1 MPWLFVRRTSVR
13 PIDVCCLNRTQ
24 SSPPFR
30 RKAPCIEAFARYC
43 ALLMFVGSGCFAL
56 QAQSNAS
63 SISSQPPKQ
72 SLGAID
78 GDIVVPN
85 ATGAL
90 GHQDAAALK
99 EITEHLAVVG
109 SAPWLGMQGTGQ
121 IVYGAKDP
129 TAYSATLSILQN
141 DRFRLDAQTNKG
153 EMSLRIHGP
162 VGKIQGSGGPTET
175 IPPDTAA
182 AGIFPF
188 GLVRTVHFPGRDTSL
203 IDHGLTTAGGVQLHR
218 ITVETPS
225 IGRDPVTKS
234 RRTIAIDLYF
244 DPATHLLA
252 KSASSSFIAVGHSAK
267 FLRVVTYSD
276 YRKVGTAMV
285 PFRYDESMDGQ
296 QYWVLQLSDVQL
308 NPVFDVTYFQ
318 F

>member
-1 MPWLFVRRTSVR
+1 MPWPIVRHARARNFCAIDFHVPYARR
-13 PIDVCCLNRTQ
+13 PHGLQCGPHSPRRIRQCLLLLVM
-24 SSPPFR
+24 
-30 RKAPCIEAFARYC
+30 ACVIAR
-43 ALLMFVGSGCFAL
+43 
-56 QAQSNAS
+56 AQSTPTSAEQ
-63 SISSQPPKQ
+63 ITQTLAPG
-72 SLGAID
+72 SLDTDVAI
-78 GDIVVPN
+78 PN
-85 ATGAL
+85 ATGEL

-129 TAYSATLSILQN
+129 TAYSATLSILQD

-153 EMSLRIHGP
+153 EMSLRIHGQA
-162 VGKIQGSGGPTET
+162 GKIQGTGGPAET

-188 GLVRTVHFPGRDTSL
+188 GLVRKVHFPGRDTSL
-203 IDHGLTTAGGVQLHR
+203 VDHGLTTVGGVQLHR

-234 RRTIAIDLYF
+234 RRMIAIDLYF
-244 DPATHLLA
+244 DPASHLLA

-296 QYWVLQLSDVQL
+296 QYWALQLSDVQL
-308 NPVFDVTYFQ
+308 NPVFDATYFQ

>member
-1 MPWLFVRRTSVR
+1 MPWPVVRHACARNFCAIDTHVSYARWPRGLQWGPSSSRRIRQSLLLLVMACVIARAQSTPTSVEHTN
-13 PIDVCCLNRTQ
+13 PTSALGFDTDV
-24 SSPPFR
+24 
-30 RKAPCIEAFARYC
+30 AI
-43 ALLMFVGSGCFAL
+43 
-56 QAQSNAS
+56 
-63 SISSQPPKQ
+63 PK
-72 SLGAID
+72 
-78 GDIVVPN
+78 

-90 GHQDAAALK
+90 GRQDAAALR
-99 EITEHLAVVG
+99 EITEHLATIG

-129 TAYSATLSILQN
+129 TAYSATLSILGN

-153 EMSLRIHGP
+153 EMSLRIQGP
-162 VGKIQGSGGPTET
+162 VGKIQGGDGPAET
-175 IPPDTAA
+175 IPPETAA

-188 GLVRTVHFPGRDTSL
+188 GLVRTLHFPGPETSL
-203 IDHGLTTAGGVQLHR
+203 IDHGLTTVGSVQLHR

-244 DPATHLLA
+244 DPASHLLA

-285 PFRYDESMDGQ
+285 PFRYTESMDGQ
-296 QYWVLQLSDVQL
+296 QYWVLQLSDAQL
-308 NPVFDVTYFQ
+308 NPALDAAYFR

>member
-1 MPWLFVRRTSVR
+1 MPWPVVRHTRARNFCAIDPHVSYARRPRGLQCGAHSSRRIGHSILLFVMACV
-13 PIDVCCLNRTQ
+13 I
-24 SSPPFR
+24 
-30 RKAPCIEAFARYC
+30 A
-43 ALLMFVGSGCFAL
+43 
-56 QAQSNAS
+56 QAQSTPTSVEHITPTPA
-63 SISSQPPKQ
+63 
-72 SLGAID
+72 LGPLD
-78 GDIVVPN
+78 TDIVIPK

-90 GHQDAAALK
+90 GRQDAAALK
-99 EITEHLAVVG
+99 EITEHLATVG

-129 TAYSATLSILQN
+129 TAYSATLSILEN

-153 EMSLRIHGP
+153 EMSLRIHGR
-162 VGKIQGSGGPTET
+162 VGKIQGIGGPAET

-203 IDHGLTTAGGVQLHR
+203 IDHGLTTVGGVQLHR

-225 IGRDPVTKS
+225 IGRDPVTKL
-234 RRTIAIDLYF
+234 RLTIAIDLYF

-276 YRKVGTAMV
+276 YRKVGAAMV

-296 QYWVLQLSDVQL
+296 QYWVLQLSDAQL
-308 NPVFDVTYFQ
+308 NPALDATYFQ